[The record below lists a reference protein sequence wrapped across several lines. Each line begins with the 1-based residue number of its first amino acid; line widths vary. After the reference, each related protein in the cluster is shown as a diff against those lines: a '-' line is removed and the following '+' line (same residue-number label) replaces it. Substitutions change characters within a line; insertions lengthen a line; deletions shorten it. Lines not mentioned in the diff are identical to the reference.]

1 MQKVILEPW
10 TILLMRK
17 MQRPAPHLPVKLAS
31 SESWL
36 QFWLN
41 LVSRLESFLEWQ
53 LSTPCMNSCSGR
65 LACTKN
71 AWLHGTVL
79 KRFTI
84 QSYDKNSNAAF
95 NTWICL
101 ENTATFIDHASRY
114 RDFAWIIEESSTQI
128 GGELGI
134 FGVSSWQY
142 TAYNPGLLQP
152 LFSSIQMAPM
162 TLTFQDSKL
171 HLRLLG
177 RLSNSNSL
185 NLVTGIAIQTIHI
198 DELVQGMVMW
208 CDL

>member
-1 MQKVILEPW
+1 M
-10 TILLMRK
+10 
-17 MQRPAPHLPVKLAS
+17 
-31 SESWL
+31 
-36 QFWLN
+36 
-41 LVSRLESFLEWQ
+41 
-53 LSTPCMNSCSGR
+53 
-65 LACTKN
+65 
-71 AWLHGTVL
+71 

-84 QSYDKNSNAAF
+84 QSYGKNSNAAF

-114 RDFAWIIEESSTQI
+114 RDFAWTIEESSTQI

-185 NLVTGIAIQTIHI
+185 NLVTGMAIQTIHI